1 MLDRQR
7 SGCNLFTVVVFA
19 VGVAAAG
26 LPAASLADGTAQPPE
41 GSQAVLDRLWT
52 AEQLRTAP
60 PDGRMQRVR
69 PADHTPPEALPA
81 EAGTVAGA
89 AEAKVTP
96 APPATGSIRRIAPA
110 AGDRPVALTF
120 DLCERADQ
128 LTAYDGA
135 VIDVL
140 RREKAPATLFA
151 GGKWMRDHPERAMQ
165 LIADPLFQV
174 GNHAWTHGNLRVMDA
189 EKTEQQ
195 IAWTQREFALLRAAL
210 ARRAAEA
217 GVPADEIARLP
228 QQPTAL
234 RFPYGVCS
242 PQSLAAAASHGLAA
256 IQWDV
261 ISGDA
266 SRAATPAQLVHTV
279 LGEARPGS
287 IIVFHANGNGHGT
300 AAALPQ
306 IIAGLRGKGF
316 RLVTIDE
323 LLGAGAPAAAP
334 DCYELRPGDNQRYDR
349 LFGEGTG

>member
-1 MLDRQR
+1 MLGCR
-7 SGCNLFTVVVFA
+7 SRGCNLFATLLSVIVASATGISGA
-19 VGVAAAG
+19 VATD
-26 LPAASLADGTAQPPE
+26 PAEAPHA
-41 GSQAVLDRLWT
+41 GSQVLLDRLWT
-52 AEQLRTAP
+52 PDQLRAAP
-60 PDGRMQRVR
+60 ADGRMRRLR
-69 PADHTPPEALPA
+69 PADHTPPDPLPEGVLA
-81 EAGTVAGA
+81 VPPNAVS
-89 AEAKVTP
+89 
-96 APPATGSIRRIAPA
+96 APPLASGSIRRVKPA

-135 VIDVL
+135 VIDAL
-140 RREKAPATLFA
+140 RQAKAPATFFA
-151 GGKWMRDHPERAMQ
+151 GGKWMGDHPERAMQ
-165 LIADPLFQV
+165 LIADPLFQL
-174 GNHAWTHGNLRVMDA
+174 GNHGWTHGNLRVMDA
-189 EKTEQQ
+189 ESVEQQ

-242 PQSLAAAASHGLAA
+242 PQSLEAAASHGLAA

-266 SRAATPAQLVHTV
+266 SPRATPQQLRTV
-279 LGEARPGS
+279 LSEARPGS

-300 AAALPQ
+300 AQALPE

-316 RLVTIDE
+316 RLVTIEE
-323 LLGAGAPAAAP
+323 LLRSGEPVAAP

>member
-7 SGCNLFTVVVFA
+7 PGCNLFTVIVF
-19 VGVAAAG
+19 VAALAPAG
-26 LPAASLADGTAQPPE
+26 LPAASLADGTAQPSE

-60 PDGRMQRVR
+60 ADGRMKRLR
-69 PADHTPPEALPA
+69 PADHTPPEALPG
-81 EAGTVAGA
+81 EAGTATGA
-89 AEAKVTP
+89 AEPTATKP
-96 APPATGSIRRIAPA
+96 APPTGSIRRIAPA

-140 RREKAPATLFA
+140 RREKAPATFFA

-174 GNHAWTHGNLRVMDA
+174 GNHGWTHGNLRVMDA

-195 IAWTQREFALLRAAL
+195 IAWTQREFAVLRAAL
-210 ARRAAEA
+210 AGKAADA

-228 QQPTAL
+228 QQPTVL

-242 PQSLAAAASHGLAA
+242 PRSLEVAASHGLAA

-266 SRAATPAQLVHTV
+266 SRAATPSQLVHTV
-279 LGEARPGS
+279 LGDARPGS

-300 AAALPQ
+300 AEALPQ

-323 LLGAGAPAAAP
+323 LLRAGEPVAAT

>member
-1 MLDRQR
+1 MLGCRR
-7 SGCNLFTVVVFA
+7 RGCNLFTA
-19 VGVAAAG
+19 VLALIVANATGISGAAA
-26 LPAASLADGTAQPPE
+26 ADAPQMPRA
-41 GSQAVLDRLWT
+41 GSQVLLDRLWT
-52 AEQLRTAP
+52 PEQLRAAP
-60 PDGRMQRVR
+60 ADGRMKRLR
-69 PADHTPPEALPA
+69 PADHTPPDSL
-81 EAGTVAGA
+81 VAGPPDSA
-89 AEAKVTP
+89 AA
-96 APPATGSIRRIAPA
+96 APPPVTGSIRRIKPA

-135 VIDVL
+135 VIDAL
-140 RREKAPATLFA
+140 RQAKAPATFFA

-165 LIADPLFQV
+165 LMADPLFQL
-174 GNHAWTHGNLRVMDA
+174 GNHGWTHGNLRVMDA
-189 EKTEQQ
+189 AKVEQQ

-210 ARRAAEA
+210 SQRASEA

-242 PQSLAAAASHGLAA
+242 PQSLDAAARHGLSA

-266 SRAATPAQLVHTV
+266 SRAATAPQLVRTV

-300 AAALPQ
+300 AQALPE

-323 LLGAGAPAAAP
+323 LLGSGEPFAAS